1 MTKREE
7 LHLIMRREREGRKGD
22 FKRTIKK
29 RTIKT
34 GGKPG
39 RVVPHKSR
47 EKRISMVFGKVLVR
61 FDTHW

>member
-1 MTKREE
+1 MIKREE
-7 LHLIMRREREGRKGD
+7 LHLIMRRERKGHRN

-39 RVVPHKSR
+39 GVVPTSQGRKEFLCYL
-47 EKRISMVFGKVLVR
+47 EKCLWDLIN
-61 FDTHW
+61 HI

>member
-1 MTKREE
+1 MIKREE
-7 LHLIMRREREGRKGD
+7 LHLIMRRERKGHRD

-39 RVVPHKSR
+39 GVVPHKSR
-47 EKRISMVFGKVLVR
+47 EKRISMLFGKVLVR
-61 FDTHW
+61 FN